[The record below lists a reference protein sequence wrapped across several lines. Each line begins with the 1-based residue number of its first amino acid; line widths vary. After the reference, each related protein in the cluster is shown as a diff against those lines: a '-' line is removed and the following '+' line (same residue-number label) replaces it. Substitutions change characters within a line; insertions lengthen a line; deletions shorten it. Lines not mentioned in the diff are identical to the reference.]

1 MCTLLYASR
10 RNKLEQKKRLK
21 TISLEP
27 NFLTK
32 KLKNIE
38 DITHTKYKHVKH
50 TYYSYV
56 MLYDEEKI
64 CLYKISYSL
73 NVLFLNRLIL
83 TMSASILYSNLVI
96 ILFRF

>member
-1 MCTLLYASR
+1 M
-10 RNKLEQKKRLK
+10 NKLEQKKRLE
-21 TISLEP
+21 TIPLEP

-38 DITHTKYKHVKH
+38 DITHTKYEHVKH

-64 CLYKISYSL
+64 CW
-73 NVLFLNRLIL
+73 
-83 TMSASILYSNLVI
+83 
-96 ILFRF
+96 